1 MTENAGHEFAGNE
14 FDAREIDGREIGG
27 KNKINYVTM
36 QCAILFKTS
45 AKHKSHQQSKLYAY
59 NMHMYIMLKCIKYYE
74 NIYLKLATGEQ
85 LKAEV
90 Y

>member
-59 NMHMYIMLKCIKYYE
+59 NMHMYIMLKCIKSVSYTHLTLPT
-74 NIYLKLATGEQ
+74 NR
-85 LKAEV
+85 EV
-90 Y
+90 